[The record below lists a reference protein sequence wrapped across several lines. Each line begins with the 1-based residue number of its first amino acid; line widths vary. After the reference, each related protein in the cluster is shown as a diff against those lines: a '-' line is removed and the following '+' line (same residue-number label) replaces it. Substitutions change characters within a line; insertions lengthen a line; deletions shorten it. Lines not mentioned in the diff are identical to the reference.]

1 MLCGLLLVKLS
12 GCHKSKFLGWF
23 GLKELLL
30 SRRNQERGIMHR
42 GYFLAGP
49 TLKKLGRSGR
59 SFDALARAI
68 SDLQVTRYRVMLPD
82 PALISTAIFRFCVL
96 STERSRSRGCK
107 AADAYFMSANIFAL
121 SPCLPQL
128 EKVHGPNRR
137 QQPAGAARRHR
148 PGITHLNNS
157 ETLESRCEIM
167 QA

>member
-1 MLCGLLLVKLS
+1 MS
-12 GCHKSKFLGWF
+12 WF

-30 SRRNQERGIMHR
+30 GRRNQER

-49 TLKKLGRSGR
+49 ALKKLGRSGR

-107 AADAYFMSANIFAL
+107 ALLAAAYFMSANIFPL

-157 ETLESRCEIM
+157 KTLESRCEIM